1 MWFRVKVV
9 TPTQYQ
15 AWLASYNNPSAA
27 SAAKSA
33 GAATKQQISSIVP
46 SKPTSSKGAN

>member
-15 AWLASYNNPSAA
+15 AWLASYNNPAAA
-27 SAAKSA
+27 SRRQGGGHRDQAADLLDSA
-33 GAATKQQISSIVP
+33 LQADHEQG
-46 SKPTSSKGAN
+46 